1 MVSSPVTTRHAYIRM
16 PAPWAM
22 LNITP
27 AGRPSIIALRINKAK
42 LGPGLAAP
50 AKQANNNNIHSF
62 MVMIAL
68 KILSD
73 DTSV

>member
-27 AGRPSIIALRINKAK
+27 AVRPSMITLRISKAR

-50 AKQANNNNIHSF
+50 AKQANNNNIHSL

-68 KILSD
+68 TLVSA
-73 DTSV
+73 DTSI

>member
-1 MVSSPVTTRHAYIRM
+1 M

-22 LNITP
+22 LKITP
-27 AGRPSIIALRINKAK
+27 AGRPSTIALRINKAK

-50 AKQANNNNIHSF
+50 AKQANNNNIHSL

-68 KILSD
+68 ALVST
-73 DTSV
+73 DTSI